1 MKTQTHI
8 FIGKAVAIFIGIVIV
23 LKENRS
29 IRSYVS
35 DMSVRW
41 APHYGVPYAKRK
53 NP

>member
-1 MKTQTHI
+1 MNTQTHI
-8 FIGKAVAIFIGIVIV
+8 SIGKAVAIFIGMAIV

-53 NP
+53 NR